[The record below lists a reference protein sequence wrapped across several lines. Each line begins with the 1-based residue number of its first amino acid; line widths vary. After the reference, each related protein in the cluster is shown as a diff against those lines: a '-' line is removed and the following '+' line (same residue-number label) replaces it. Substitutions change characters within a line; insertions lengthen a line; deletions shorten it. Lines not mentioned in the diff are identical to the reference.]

1 MFILL
6 VFDFYSVKNYL
17 FSLRDSVIALLYKLY
32 EYVSGHDVISM
43 FFYGLRGTFFWW
55 RISILRLRK
64 VLTWFL
70 RKQWATTLPP
80 PAERV

>member
-1 MFILL
+1 
-6 VFDFYSVKNYL
+6 
-17 FSLRDSVIALLYKLY
+17 
-32 EYVSGHDVISM
+32 M

>member
-1 MFILL
+1 L
-6 VFDFYSVKNYL
+6 YPTNYFRVSKITIEHL
-17 FSLRDSVIALLYKLY
+17 FLFFTRRPNSLSFP
-32 EYVSGHDVISM
+32 GHDVISM